1 MGPRLGFDRQLAVE
15 KTLGP
20 RPDDHAAGAAN
31 AAANPSPGSFEHRAD
46 RDPGCSGA
54 IERGLFDR
62 RGGQLLACGGVSG
75 IST

>member
-1 MGPRLGFDRQLAVE
+1 MI
-15 KTLGP
+15 T
-20 RPDDHAAGAAN
+20 RPGRAS
-31 AAANPSPGSFEHRAD
+31 AANPSPGSFEHRAD
-46 RDPGCSGA
+46 GDPGCSGA